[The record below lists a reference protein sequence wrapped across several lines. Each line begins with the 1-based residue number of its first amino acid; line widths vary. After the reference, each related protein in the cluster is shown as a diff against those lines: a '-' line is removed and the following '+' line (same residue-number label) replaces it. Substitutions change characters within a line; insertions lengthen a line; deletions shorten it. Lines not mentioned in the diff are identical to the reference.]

1 METIEA
7 KGHNG
12 TVYFDGRSIRIVREG
27 FLARASVG
35 KGEKRIPLH
44 SVTGVQWKEPG
55 IMANGFIAFTIPGGN
70 EKNSR
75 FGSATMDATKDE
87 NAVIVTRKQKAAF
100 VELREAIER
109 AMYPE

>member
-1 METIEA
+1 
-7 KGHNG
+7 
-12 TVYFDGRSIRIVREG
+12 
-27 FLARASVG
+27 
-35 KGEKRIPLH
+35 
-44 SVTGVQWKEPG
+44 
-55 IMANGFIAFTIPGGN
+55 MANGFIAFTIPGGN